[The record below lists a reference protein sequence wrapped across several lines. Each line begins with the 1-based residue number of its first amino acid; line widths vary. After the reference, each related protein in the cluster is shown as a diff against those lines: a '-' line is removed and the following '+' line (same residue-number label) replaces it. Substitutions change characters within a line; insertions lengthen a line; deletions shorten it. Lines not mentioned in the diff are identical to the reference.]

1 MDDLL
6 ITGSSRQLIQD
17 AKAMLQHHFKI
28 KDLGE
33 MRYFLDLEVARR
45 RQSILVCQRKF
56 PLDLIATLGLAG
68 SKPACTP
75 LDTSHKLTS
84 VEYDQANAHGAVDA
98 DELLSDPSSYQK
110 LVGKLLYLTMTRP
123 DISYVV

>member
-1 MDDLL
+1 
-6 ITGSSRQLIQD
+6 
-17 AKAMLQHHFKI
+17 AHFKI

-33 MRYFLDLEVARR
+33 MRYFLGLEVCKEQTRH
-45 RQSILVCQRKF
+45 F
-56 PLDLIATLGLAG
+56 G
-68 SKPACTP
+68 SKPACTL

-84 VEYDQANAHGAVDA
+84 AEYDHANAHATVVV

-123 DISYVV
+123 DISYVVQNLSQFMHKPKKSHWEGAIRV